1 MPEPV
6 QTIKTTC
13 PRDCYDACGI
23 HVVREG
29 SVVLKVMGDPSHP
42 VNRGTLCG
50 KCTLAYNG
58 AWRDPNARL
67 QTPLRRVGPKGQGS
81 FEPVEWDDALGEIA
95 ERLKGA
101 IASSGRGSVL
111 QTHYTGTFSM
121 IGYGFPLR
129 FFNKIGATE
138 VDPDSVCNKA
148 GHVALQRT
156 FGSSMDGFDPRS
168 AADANCI
175 LVWGANPSASAPHAH
190 RYWLK
195 EAPGKLIVVD
205 PIKHPTAAAADLH
218 LQLYPGSDAALA
230 FAMLHVIDRDGL
242 VNHDFVDA
250 HVEGWSD
257 IAAILPSCT
266 PEWGEGVTGVP
277 AGQIV
282 EAAHTYAS
290 GPSLLWL
297 GQGVQRQATGGN
309 IFRACST
316 LIAATGNIGKP
327 GTGFLYLN
335 GTASR
340 GLLDEYMPAPHLN
353 TQDPLSISHM
363 DLAERLED
371 AEASRILFCWNN
383 NIVASCP
390 QQGRLKNAL
399 EREDLFTVA
408 VDLFPTDTT
417 DYADIVLPAA
427 SFLEFDDLVA
437 SYFSYT
443 LSAQVKV
450 MEPIGKSLPNHEIF
464 RRLAAK
470 MDFTEPELFE
480 SDSSLLESMMEQSGT
495 GLSFSDL
502 SKIGTVYI
510 SPEPVIP
517 FADYEFDT
525 PSGKIEL
532 ASSAY
537 EQDSLPR
544 APQPWADPRPQD
556 GRLRLL
562 SPASRWRMN
571 SSYDNEAKVRKQDTL
586 AEVHLNSKEAEKRGL
601 EQGSSV
607 IVWSAAGELPLHVSI
622 SDEVP
627 IGVALVHKG
636 RWPKLDPSRAN
647 VNVLNTGQKS
657 DMGESSSVHSVEVEI
672 RLAV

>member
-1 MPEPV
+1 
-6 QTIKTTC
+6 
-13 PRDCYDACGI
+13 
-23 HVVREG
+23 VREG
-29 SVVLKVMGDPSHP
+29 DIVLKVMGDPTHP

-58 AWRDPNARL
+58 AWRDPASRL
-67 QTPLRRVGPKGQGS
+67 TTPMRRVGPKGQGS
-81 FEPVEWDDALGEIA
+81 FEPVEWDDALEEIA
-95 ERLKGA
+95 TRLKST
-101 IASSGRGSVL
+101 IASSGGGSVI

-138 VDPDSVCNKA
+138 VDPDTVCNKA
-148 GHVALQRT
+148 GHVALQKT

-168 AADANCI
+168 AADAKCI

-195 EAPGKLIVVD
+195 EAPGKVIVVD

-230 FAMLHVIDRDGL
+230 FAMLHVIERDGL
-242 VNHDFVDA
+242 VDHDFVRY
-250 HVEGWSD
+250 HVEGWKD
-257 IAAILPSCT
+257 VAYQLPSCT
-266 PEWGEGVTGVP
+266 PEWGEETTGVP
-277 AGQIV
+277 ADLIV
-282 EAAHTYAS
+282 EAAHIYAS

-309 IFRACST
+309 IFRACSS
-316 LIAATGNIGKP
+316 LVAATGNIGKK
-327 GTGFLYLN
+327 GAGFLYLN

-340 GLLDEYMPAPHLN
+340 GFLDEYMPAPHLN
-353 TQDPLSISHM
+353 PGEPLSISHM

-371 AEASRILFCWNN
+371 NAASRMLFCWNN

-390 QQGRLKNAL
+390 KQTKLRKAL

-408 VDLFPTDTT
+408 IDLFPTDTT

-427 SFLEFDDLVA
+427 SFLEFDDIVA
-437 SYFSYT
+437 SYFNYT
-443 LSAQVKV
+443 LSAQVKA

-470 MDFTEPELFE
+470 MGFAEPELFE
-480 SDSSLLESMMEQSGT
+480 SDAELLSSMLEQSGT
-495 GLSFSDL
+495 GLNFADL
-502 SKIGTVYI
+502 ANIGTVYI
-510 SPEPVIP
+510 SSEPIVP
-517 FADYEFDT
+517 FADRKFDT
-525 PSGKIEL
+525 RTGKIEL

-537 EQDSLPR
+537 VEDGLPL
-544 APQPWADPRPQD
+544 APQPWADPRPVD
-556 GRLRLL
+556 GKLRLL
-562 SPASRWRMN
+562 SPASKWRMN
-571 SSYDNEAKVRKQDTL
+571 SSYDNDAKIRKQDTL
-586 AEVHLNSKEAEKRGL
+586 AEVQLNAKEAFKRGF
-601 EQGSSV
+601 EQGTHVVVS
-607 IVWSAAGELPLHVSI
+607 SAAGELPLQVSI

-636 RWPKLDPSRAN
+636 RWPKLDPSHAN

-672 RLAV
+672 RFAV